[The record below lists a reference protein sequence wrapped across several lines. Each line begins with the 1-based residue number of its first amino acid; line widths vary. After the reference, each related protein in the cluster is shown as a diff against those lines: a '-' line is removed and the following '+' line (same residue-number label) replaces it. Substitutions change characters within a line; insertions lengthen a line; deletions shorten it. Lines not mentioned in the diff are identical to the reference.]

1 MIEADSNFGSNSET
15 QAREKEVYE
24 SPKVEK
30 RSESIDKRQGETYW
44 IDYYNFD
51 YDD

>member
-1 MIEADSNFGSNSET
+1 MIEADSNFGSNS
-15 QAREKEVYE
+15 EKEVYE